1 MLFLGHR
8 KGESNVEECK
18 LGWVKSQ
25 SQSRHPICWSS
36 RRELEGSVKTS
47 MEVEKYLENQKSPY
61 REIVQRL
68 RDIILKTLPVIKEEY
83 KMGVPWYEGMFY
95 VVALG
100 DHVNLGF
107 SVKGL
112 SEQEKALFEGKGKM
126 MRHVKF
132 YSLKDVDEA
141 RVVKLLRIVA
151 EKGVSC

>member
-1 MLFLGHR
+1 
-8 KGESNVEECK
+8 
-18 LGWVKSQ
+18 
-25 SQSRHPICWSS
+25 
-36 RRELEGSVKTS
+36 VKTS
-47 MEVEKYLENQKSPY
+47 TDVEKYMENQKSPQ

-68 RDIILKTLPVIKEEY
+68 RDTILKTLPDIKEEL
-83 KMGVPWYEGMFY
+83 KMGVPWYEGKFY
-95 VVALG
+95 IVALR

-132 YSLKDVDEA
+132 YSIKDVDEV
-141 RVVKLLRIVA
+141 RVVKLLGLVA

>member
-1 MLFLGHR
+1 M
-8 KGESNVEECK
+8 S
-18 LGWVKSQ
+18 
-25 SQSRHPICWSS
+25 ID
-36 RRELEGSVKTS
+36 
-47 MEVEKYLENQKSPY
+47 VEKYMEKQKSPQ

-68 RDIILKTLPVIKEEY
+68 RDIILKTLPDVKEEL
-83 KMGVPWYEGMFY
+83 KMGVPWYEGKFY
-95 VVALG
+95 IVALR

-132 YSLKDVDEA
+132 YSMEDVDEA
-141 RVVKLLRIVA
+141 RVVKLLRLVA